1 MKTTSDENYENR
13 KNYKYLRKLLTDMF
27 VFVSLF

>member
-27 VFVSLF
+27 VSLF